1 MSGQLPPL
9 RPTSG
14 SQQNSAD
21 PHPHP
26 GPGPEVTFVIEKPDQ
41 VTNNEKK
48 YITYLN
54 RLKDLWLRIYAL
66 EEQHRKAQDKSDNKL
81 GVIKA
86 EVHQLTKELQ
96 LHSENNDQKDPSV
109 TPADPS
115 VEDSTSPVTP
125 SAMYEWEFMFSGESS
140 RC

>member
-14 SQQNSAD
+14 FQQSTAG
-21 PHPHP
+21 PRPRP
-26 GPGPEVTFVIEKPDQ
+26 GPGPEATFVSERPEQ
-41 VTNNEKK
+41 VTIDEK
-48 YITYLN
+48 YITFLN
-54 RLKDLWLRIYAL
+54 HLKDIWLRIYAL

-81 GVIKA
+81 GVLKA
-86 EVHQLTKELQ
+86 EVHQLTKKLQ
-96 LHSENNDQKDPSV
+96 FYNENNDQEDSPV

-115 VEDSTSPVTP
+115 VEDSASPVTP

>member
-14 SQQNSAD
+14 SQQSSAE
-21 PHPHP
+21 PHSCP
-26 GPGPEVTFVIEKPDQ
+26 GPGPEVTFVIERPDQ
-41 VTNNEKK
+41 VTNSKKK
-48 YITYLN
+48 YMTCFNL
-54 RLKDLWLRIYAL
+54 LKDLRLRIYAL
-66 EEQHRKAQDKSDNKL
+66 EEAQDKSDNEL

-96 LHSENNDQKDPSV
+96 LYSEKNDQEGPSV

-140 RC
+140 RS